1 MRRFLIKIL
10 SHFADTNYKKMRK
23 PAVNEKYLGSIW
35 DFPSK
40 TQTNLRWD
48 PVGSH

>member
-23 PAVNEKYLGSIW
+23 PAVNERISGFNMG
-35 DFPSK
+35 FPVK
-40 TQTNLRWD
+40 NPD
-48 PVGSH
+48 